1 VIRRRR
7 WLAVGLVL
15 ALLLAALFLARA
27 VLLLSGWG
35 PDPARPVEA
44 WMTPRYL
51 ARIYAIP
58 PEALAPVLG
67 LEPGSAPREPL
78 ESIAARQG
86 IALPDLISR
95 VEALRPAP

>member
-1 VIRRRR
+1 MIRRRR

-35 PDPARPVEA
+35 PDPTRPVEA

-51 ARIYAIP
+51 ARVYAIP
-58 PEALAPVLG
+58 PEALAPALG
-67 LEPGSAPREPL
+67 LTPGEAPRESL
-78 ESIAARQG
+78 EILAARQG
-86 IALPDLISR
+86 IPLPDLITR